1 MAGFLRKKTKQ
12 EVRSPPTI
20 SGPVTLA
27 SSVAPPPL
35 YAKFA
40 TGSTYDVQAT
50 PRVVSSPTSPRK
62 DREVLMKTAGGGG
75 RLGSG
80 YSSASLAA
88 GSRDAELARRRV
100 QELPPSTT
108 KPTPTPYDAP
118 GEPTVP
124 RPVSKAM
131 LDKPLP
137 SPSFNDIPSGLAL
150 PAVTRRTTANRGP
163 PPTFQKQN
171 VLSRSSLDIQ
181 DRESKPLPRPGSAQ
195 SYYHDSKPPP
205 STFNATPR
213 RRNGSVSSTTN
224 APQISPPNRKLY
236 PYPDN
241 NYASQTLSPK
251 PNAHGNGPPTIN
263 GNGSLAS
270 SGIDTDSHLEFT
282 PMSVGAIDLPPEA
295 AFYQEYTQT
304 IAAPSVPNSLN
315 SRRPATSNGITT
327 KSIDQVPD
335 SSRPQ
340 SGTYG
345 ERQQHPI
352 LPSSNPRFASTSRP
366 LPIPSPPLPPPPPA
380 QAPATEMGVAVSQP
394 SVSDPFPSSYKDFYP
409 NNVAGNMNGR
419 SPTYNGFSNVNFQQ
433 PAALQQQP
441 QSQSQQ
447 PPARSN
453 SRSTS
458 APLPPGAA
466 LPSHYQPFQHPRQ
479 DVPAPVPGQFPN
491 PPLQRQHQHRQPS
504 LPYISPQ
511 PPTALE
517 PQPPPVP
524 FPKPASMHATSA
536 PMPMTR
542 GKPRIFAAMEAQ
554 ESEPQSA
561 PSFQS
566 PPPSLHPL
574 TESHQP
580 QTQLQ
585 NQTNG
590 IQRAATLP
598 QNRNPSPNPSVAVHR
613 QSYAEPAAE
622 PLFMTPKSH
631 LEPLPSFSNG
641 VASGALDVDPA
652 LMFTSTLSASPP
664 KLPAIEPQPLAQTYT
679 PKVNSKSLPR
689 QSQDDPRPNTSQG
702 LLLPQTPPRGRK
714 LSKTRNPPDPAS
726 INGSISTP
734 NHKSSLKVRPGTP
747 SSSHKAPSVSLH
759 SYTNGQLDP
768 PIQLDD
774 ETIRNAGIPLDDD
787 PFARVEGVKLLKTAT
802 PPPLATKKMKAK
814 GSMKES
820 SNTESMYE
828 DAVDIDGMD
837 ESRKTNSVALPL
849 TPESPQH
856 FRQTKKGLTAPP
868 PLTVEHVI
876 AQKALVPMDPMTMH
890 QFLSNPQV
898 LACLLSFLSFY
909 DWCILSALSKEIRIL
924 LVRAPLLREE
934 VLERFLKPVGYSRW
948 SWDDKE
954 PLSLSLQDLS
964 DYMRGVSTP
973 THEYA
978 RVAGMYVH
986 SLSIHPNHRDPFLED
1001 TVRSMTSST
1010 RAYTRV
1016 LLRLR
1021 AQAEKEASLAQT
1033 SSPTNPPPV
1042 SVKNLNFSPSRGG
1055 GGTTSRVSSRAPS
1068 PTTSNYSQSHHGHAN
1083 GNGVGTIQP
1092 ANSTTSLTFRSPLF
1106 RLRRA
1111 PLLRVFVPSPEG
1123 DWLSDKSVLECEAEC
1138 KRAGVAHLMRLGD
1151 VVWDVA
1157 VGDEGNVGRLVWD
1170 GSYLIDLDYTYSA
1183 IGDLP
1188 KYMPALAFPPSYFH
1202 KVIRTGSQSTNPIA
1216 HIDLSSWGEEIAMN
1230 LQLLQD
1236 RVKTETPQG
1245 AYHNVMRWVHRS
1257 SFTIRGSRG
1266 GQRHP
1271 HSGPKTA
1278 QNGRIP
1284 IPDTDN
1290 LFVDPGWYGT
1300 LVVETEGTNEA
1311 LADLQ
1316 DRCGPGAFP
1325 PRPRPLHGQI
1335 HQAQVENRKVF
1346 RILRERSRPG
1356 EIWIR
1361 AVGVK
1366 ERLM

>member
-1 MAGFLRKKTKQ
+1 M
-12 EVRSPPTI
+12 
-20 SGPVTLA
+20 
-27 SSVAPPPL
+27 
-35 YAKFA
+35 
-40 TGSTYDVQAT
+40 
-50 PRVVSSPTSPRK
+50 
-62 DREVLMKTAGGGG
+62 
-75 RLGSG
+75 
-80 YSSASLAA
+80 
-88 GSRDAELARRRV
+88 
-100 QELPPSTT
+100 
-108 KPTPTPYDAP
+108 PTPYDARTRA

-124 RPVSKAM
+124 RPVSKVM

-137 SPSFNDIPSGLAL
+137 SPGFNDVSSGST
-150 PAVTRRTTANRGP
+150 PPTVYRRTTANRGP
-163 PPTFQKQN
+163 PSTFQKQDM
-171 VLSRSSLDIQ
+171 LSRPSLDIQ

-224 APQISPPNRKLY
+224 APQISLPNRKLY

-241 NYASQTLSPK
+241 NYASQMLSPK
-251 PNAHGNGPPTIN
+251 QNAQGNGPPTIN
-263 GNGSLAS
+263 GNRSLAL
-270 SGIDTDSHLEFT
+270 SGMDTDSHLEFT
-282 PMSVGAIDLPPEA
+282 PMSLGTIELPPEA
-295 AFYQEYTQT
+295 ALYQEYTQT
-304 IAAPSVPNSLN
+304 IAAPSAPNSLN

-345 ERQQHPI
+345 ESQQRPI
-352 LPSSNPRFASTSRP
+352 LPSNPRFASTSRP

-380 QAPATEMGVAVSQP
+380 QAPETEMGVAVSQP

-409 NNVAGNMNGR
+409 TNVAGNMNGR
-419 SPTYNGFSNVNFQQ
+419 TPTYNGFSNANFQQ
-433 PAALQQQP
+433 PAPLQP
-441 QSQSQQ
+441 QPKSQSQQ

-458 APLPPGAA
+458 PPLPPGAA
-466 LPSHYQPFQHPRQ
+466 LPSHYQPFQHPHQ
-479 DVPAPVPGQFPN
+479 DVPAPVRGQLPN
-491 PPLQRQHQHRQPS
+491 LPQRQHQHRQPS
-504 LPYISPQ
+504 LPYILPQ
-511 PPTALE
+511 PPAAVE
-517 PQPPPVP
+517 PQPPPIP
-524 FPKPASMHATSA
+524 SPRPANVHMTSTL
-536 PMPMTR
+536 MPMTR

-554 ESEPQSA
+554 ESEPESA

-566 PPPSLHPL
+566 PPPSIHPL
-574 TESHQP
+574 PIFQQS

-585 NQTNG
+585 NHTNG
-590 IQRAATLP
+590 TQRAATLP

-622 PLFMTPKSH
+622 PLFMTPKSR

-652 LMFTSTLSASPP
+652 PMFASTLSASPP
-664 KLPAIEPQPLAQTYT
+664 KLLAVEPQPLAQAST
-679 PKVNSKSLPR
+679 PKLNSKPLPR
-689 QSQDDPRPNTSQG
+689 QSQDDARRVQARVSFHLRPHREGGS
-702 LLLPQTPPRGRK
+702 
-714 LSKTRNPPDPAS
+714 LSKTRNPPDAAS

-734 NHKSSLKVRPGTP
+734 NHKSSLRVRPSTP
-747 SSSHKAPSVSLH
+747 SSSHKAPSISSH
-759 SYTNGQLDP
+759 SYTSGQLDP
-768 PIQLDD
+768 PIQLDED
-774 ETIRNAGIPLDDD
+774 TIRNVGIPLDDD

-802 PPPLATKKMKAK
+802 PPPAAAKKMKTK
-814 GSMKES
+814 GSMKE
-820 SNTESMYE
+820 NTESMYE
-828 DAVDIDGMD
+828 DAVDGMD
-837 ESRKTNSVALPL
+837 ESRKPNNVALPL
-849 TPESPQH
+849 TPESPEH
-856 FRQTKKGLTAPP
+856 FRQTKKGLRAPP
-868 PLTVEHVI
+868 PPAVEQVI
-876 AQKALVPMDPMTMH
+876 AQKALMPRDPVTVH

-924 LVRAPLLREE
+924 LVRTPLLREE

-1021 AQAEKEASLAQT
+1021 AQAEKEASLVQT

-1042 SVKNLNFSPSRGG
+1042 SVKNFNFSPSRGG

-1068 PTTSNYSQSHHGHAN
+1068 PTTSNYSQSYHGHTN
-1083 GNGVGTIQP
+1083 GNGAGMIQP
-1092 ANSTTSLTFRSPLF
+1092 ATSTASLTFRSPLF

-1216 HIDLSSWGEEIAMN
+1216 HIDLSPWGEEIAMN

-1266 GQRHP
+1266 GQRQA

-1278 QNGRIP
+1278 PNGRIP